1 MPRTAKGER
10 IGHKHAGDDA
20 ECLISG
26 AVQCRIRPMRRG
38 GNLANLSMR
47 SQPAKLKHMLREPGG
62 GKLVDAGHRNHPPSL
77 LTELLH

>member
-26 AVQCRIRPMRRG
+26 AVQCRIRPMRWG

-47 SQPAKLKHMLREPGG
+47 SQPAKLKHMPRDVATTFSGPFS
-62 GKLVDAGHRNHPPSL
+62 LVFSVGL
-77 LTELLH
+77 CYIGC